1 MQESP
6 QRSFGRPVWLMVGAA
21 VAGAVAWGAISHL
34 SGYEIGWLAWG
45 IGLLVGAS
53 AVLGGGRG
61 QTIAVTAGVLAL
73 LSIAGGRLAGIE
85 LARMQGLG
93 ELESI
98 GPSEQEFARDLAA
111 ARALNEMSAEPT
123 TPEIRQFLVAHG
135 MTTAAEPDRVTNAEV
150 EEFNRETL
158 PHLRGMSTLPAD
170 TSHAEFVQRL
180 QSQVREV
187 FDAQFDRLEILQA
200 TLSPIDLLF
209 ILLGVTTAFGMV
221 MKRTQ
226 QEEQAAAAHAR
237 AERRAARATPEDTQQ
252 P

>member
-45 IGLLVGAS
+45 IGLLIGAS
-53 AVLGGGRG
+53 AVLAGGRG
-61 QTIAVTAGVLAL
+61 QSIAVMAGVLAL

-85 LARMQGLG
+85 LARMQQLG
-93 ELESI
+93 ELESF
-98 GPSEQEFARDLAA
+98 GPSEQEFTRDLAA
-111 ARALNEMSAEPT
+111 ARALGELSDDPANDEV
-123 TPEIRQFLVAHG
+123 RKFLVEHG
-135 MTTAAEPDRVTNAEV
+135 LTTAVAPDRVTNAEV
-150 EEFNRETL
+150 TEFRDETL
-158 PHLRGMSTLPAD
+158 PRLQWMSELPAD

-180 QSQVREV
+180 RGQVQDV

-237 AERRAARATPEDTQQ
+237 AERRAARATPEDPQQ